1 MKNALCFR
9 CVDEKTIE
17 VLHIFS
23 EMHTNMENVSRHIH
37 RKNGFIR
44 KF

>member
-1 MKNALCFR
+1 MKNVFVNR

-23 EMHTNMENVSRHIH
+23 EMHTNMENVSR
-37 RKNGFIR
+37 
-44 KF
+44 